1 MTYFRMAR
9 SVAISCAASAVAIGG
24 AAPTAEANG
33 FVRFTY
39 ARATVKWG
47 TCPNQGVAPNT
58 LEDLELSTTGL
69 ASISAAVVTGS
80 NQCAYAPPPPP
91 PPQQQPIWPSPRPP
105 AGFTYVQCG
114 EAVATGSGN
123 LEAFAASVFTC
134 LASHPNYTSA
144 EIRYTAIRRHK
155 GNATTN
161 GALGALEYRPRG
173 EYTLSW
179 FYSEFAGVFLPMD
192 ITENGIVDGH
202 DLSQLLQNWGSTS
215 STTLADTNL
224 DGIVDLTDLARLLAA
239 WKTDGA
245 TP

>member
-1 MTYFRMAR
+1 MSLNMMNSRMDR
-9 SVAISCAASAVAIGG
+9 VAVFACAVSLVALCHI
-24 AAPTAEANG
+24 ATLAEGSNSFA
-33 FVRFTY
+33 RFTY

-47 TCPNQGVAPNT
+47 ACPGGGSNNI
-58 LEDLELSTTGL
+58 LEDLELSSTGL
-69 ASISAAVVTGS
+69 ASMSASVATGS
-80 NQCAYAPPPPP
+80 SQCAWSPPSPP
-91 PPQQQPIWPSPRPP
+91 PSPRPP

-123 LEAFAASVFTC
+123 LEAFSASVFTC
-134 LASHPNYTSA
+134 LASHPNFTSA
-144 EIRYTAIRRHK
+144 EIRYTALRRHK
-155 GNATTN
+155 GIATTN
-161 GALGALEYRPRG
+161 GTLGVLEYRPRG

-179 FYSEFAGVFLPMD
+179 FYSEFAGIFLPMD

-202 DLSQLLQNWGSTS
+202 DLARLLHEWGSTS
-215 STTLADTNL
+215 STTLADTNC

>member
-1 MTYFRMAR
+1 MMNSRMAR
-9 SVAISCAASAVAIGG
+9 VAAISCGATVVAIGG
-24 AAPTAEANG
+24 IAPTVEASS

-47 TCPNQGVAPNT
+47 VCPNQGVAPNT

-69 ASISAAVVTGS
+69 TSISAAVTTAG
-80 NQCAYAPPPPP
+80 NQCAYAPPPP
-91 PPQQQPIWPSPRPP
+91 QLIWPSPRPP
-105 AGFTYVQCG
+105 VGFTYTQCG

-123 LEAFAASVFTC
+123 LESFAASVFTC

-144 EIRYTAIRRHK
+144 EIRYTALRRHK

-173 EYTLSW
+173 DYTLSW

-192 ITENGIVDGH
+192 LTEHGIVDGH

-224 DGIVDLTDLARLLAA
+224 DGIVDLTDLARVLAA

-245 TP
+245 AP